1 MRHSEFWNRM
11 EAALGAGYARTW
23 AREHVLSELGERTVN
38 EALDQGEDPKA
49 VWRAVW
55 TALRLPASLR

>member
-1 MRHSEFWNRM
+1 M

-38 EALDQGEDPKA
+38 QALDQGEDPKA

-55 TALRLPASLR
+55 QALRLPASQR